1 MTQECDSSE
10 EEQPQAAALRR
21 NLEKLKF
28 ERNSVNEEIQSYLLA
43 RRTNETWGPSRY
55 LIWGEENVSESDED
69 KYSMLNYTDEDD
81 DAKSLF
87 QCPFCD
93 FEFDFSSFR
102 ARLEEEDCYDPR
114 DMTCP
119 LCEENLGEDAVRV
132 AQNSSKRSW
141 KSDKSSIS
149 SGDTVVFDKKLPA
162 RGRHELV
169 PDPLLTPFVRNLSVP
184 NSRGIQP
191 SEGFSSS
198 ASDISSGKGYDPDI
212 SSGKG
217 SETDSGDEEDIEER
231 RQKAS
236 FVQELMLSTLF

>member
-1 MTQECDSSE
+1 MSDDNIDGKAC
-10 EEQPQAAALRR
+10 PFPFRLR
-21 NLEKLKF
+21 NLFSSLTHSQQNHTISF
-28 ERNSVNEEIQSYLLA
+28 SLTTTMDFIFRAATVH
-43 RRTNETWGPSRY
+43 PSNHFPSLQASR
-55 LIWGEENVSESDED
+55 LHSD

-102 ARLEEEDCYDPR
+102 ARLEEEDCYEPR

>member
-1 MTQECDSSE
+1 MDFIFRAATIHPSNHFPSL
-10 EEQPQAAALRR
+10 QA
-21 NLEKLKF
+21 
-28 ERNSVNEEIQSYLLA
+28 
-43 RRTNETWGPSRY
+43 SR
-55 LIWGEENVSESDED
+55 LHSD
-69 KYSMLNYTDEDD
+69 KYSMLNYTDEED

-93 FEFDFSSFR
+93 FEFDFSSVR
-102 ARLEEEDCYDPR
+102 ARLEDEGCYDPR

-119 LCEENLGEDAVRV
+119 LCDENLGEDAVRV

-149 SGDTVVFDKKLPA
+149 SSDTVVFDKKLPA
-162 RGRHELV
+162 RGRHV
-169 PDPLLTPFVRNLSVP
+169 PDPLLTPFVRNVSVP
-184 NSRGIQP
+184 NSSGIQP
-191 SEGFSSS
+191 GEGFSSS

-212 SSGKG
+212 FSGKG

-236 FVQELMLSTLF
+236 FVQELVLSTLF